1 MSSRGSAS
9 GSRGKHF
16 RALSPSIF
24 IFLMTGTVIS
34 NTRVELNTWKTQSLL
49 NSTVF
54 VNNETSFPW
63 PVSSL
68 RLSKAWEVAL
78 WAHGVGF
85 FFFFSSGGFELT
97 LVYCFGGTLKK
108 HALGLGAQTAVC
120 LPSMQESLG
129 LFLSAARAG
138 AHSIPRK
145 VGKWRQEK
153 FKVILGQ
160 IAPLRYLRH
169 CFSNNK
175 IAWL

>member
-24 IFLMTGTVIS
+24 IFLTTGTVIS

-68 RLSKAWEVAL
+68 RLSKAWEVAS

-85 FFFFSSGGFELT
+85 FFFQVAVLSWLLFIV
-97 LVYCFGGTLKK
+97 LVEHLK

-129 LFLSAARAG
+129 LFLCAARTG

-160 IAPLRYLRH
+160 IVPLRYLRH

-175 IAWL
+175 ITWL